1 MNTSITPIPVY
12 KPHEGTVKISGSTVP
27 RGAGRCAF
35 YYLQRGLPVEFF
47 CIGANAN
54 QQAMKAMGIFMNMV
68 NENEEFKKRR
78 LSVAFQPLRFMTD
91 TIDIRTQDHRDKDA
105 TVWKTFLVQ
114 VAV

>member
-1 MNTSITPIPVY
+1 MNETSIPLY

-35 YYLQRGLPVEFF
+35 FYLQRGLSVEFF

-68 NENEEFKKRR
+68 NQDADFQSKR
-78 LSVAFQPLRFMTD
+78 LSVAFQPLRFLTD
-91 TIDIRTQDHRDKDA
+91 TVDAASQGHREKDA

-114 VAV
+114 NSV